1 MKSTSKITMNWKLSP
16 DYVRRLQPDETG
28 GFVATIHEM
37 PGCIGYGKSSDEA
50 LKSLE
55 ESAHSWVTAVLA
67 GGQPVPAAVNFDDC
81 SGKVAL
87 RISRRLH
94 QLAAERAA
102 LEGTSLNQLIS
113 VALASYISSGDLADE
128 VLKGLEKT
136 LAKIESAKANA
147 KYLIAM
153 GDASTTTLIEMTI
166 SDTSALN
173 LNLNDAS
180 MRQLS
185 APWNFQPSI
194 PSSRLNMISLLSDQF
209 PYENQ
214 IGTLI

>member
-1 MKSTSKITMNWKLSP
+1 MKLTSKITMDWKLSP

-50 LKSLE
+50 LKSLD
-55 ESAHSWVTAVLA
+55 ESAHSWVTAVQA

-113 VALASYISSGDLADE
+113 VALASYISSADLADV

-136 LAKIESAKANA
+136 LVKIESAKANA
-147 KYLIAM
+147 KYLIVT
-153 GDASTTTLIEMTI
+153 GDASTATLINLTI
-166 SDTSALN
+166 SDVSAQN
-173 LNLNDAS
+173 FKLNDTGTHQWPA
-180 MRQLS
+180 QC
-185 APWNFQPSI
+185 NFRPLI
-194 PSSRLNMISLLSDQF
+194 PSSGSGMIRIAPPERSISV
-209 PYENQ
+209 
-214 IGTLI
+214 